1 MLKVLKPSVPTFVSS
16 TVAEP
21 ASSDPTAAWSAT
33 SAYAAGDTVYVIGT
47 EHRSYECMAAH
58 QSVAA
63 NVPLS
68 TATISNATPCVVTWG
83 SATYVDGTPVVF
95 STTGALP
102 AGLTVGTTYYTKNRL
117 TVDPTNKTQFN
128 LTATFGG
135 DILINTTTA
144 GSGNHK
150 LTVTSTLP
158 SSRLTGADP
167 LWIDL
172 GPTNRHAMFDTIIST
187 GTEQT
192 AGIKSDTGLAS
203 TVTLTSANPGVVTWT
218 AHGLPYG
225 STLTLSTT
233 GALPTALTAGTTYY
247 VVAAP
252 SPTAD
257 TFSLAATLGGT
268 AINTTAGTP
277 SGVHTAVADLCVV
290 VTPGICNGVATMD
303 VSGVSAV
310 KCEMFNGA
318 TSVYSETKT
327 LDSTFISNWYEYF
340 FEPYDVFAD
349 LLFGPLPPYPS
360 ATVKLTFTPT
370 AAGSTIH
377 CGAALYGNTVELGE
391 VEYGASAGIEDY
403 SRIETDDF
411 GVTTVVERGFLKHA
425 SYSINV
431 ENAQFRRVFST
442 LAALRATP
450 SVWIA
455 SDDVNLSPLNAY
467 GLPTFNTNVPY
478 YGYVNCTIE
487 IKGI

>member
-1 MLKVLKPSVPTFVSS
+1 MLKVLKPSTPTFVSS

-21 ASSDPTAAWSAT
+21 ASSDPTSEWSAT
-33 SAYAAGDTVYVIGT
+33 SAYAAGDTVYVLGT
-47 EHRSYECMAAH
+47 EHRTYECTAAH
-58 QSVAA
+58 QSVLT

-68 TATISNATPCVVTWG
+68 TATISNATPCVVIWG
-83 SATYVDGTPVVF
+83 STTYVDGTPVVF

-102 AGLTVGTTYYTKNRL
+102 AGLTVGTTYYTKNRN
-117 TVDPTNKTQFN
+117 VGPNGPTEFN
-128 LTATFGG
+128 LVAMFGG
-135 DILINTTTA
+135 DTLINTTTA
-144 GSGNHK
+144 GSGTHK
-150 LTVTSTLP
+150 LTITSTLP
-158 SSRLTGADP
+158 SERLTGTDP

-187 GTEQT
+187 ATEQT
-192 AGIKSDTGLAS
+192 TGA
-203 TVTLTSANPGVVTWT
+203 TVTMTIASPCVVTWIVDGIPA
-218 AHGLPYG
+218 AHGLPNG
-225 STLTLSTT
+225 SSLTLSTT
-233 GALPTALTAGTTYY
+233 GALPTGLTAGTTYY
-247 VVAAP
+247 VVGAA
-252 SPTAD
+252 TN
-257 TFSLAATLGGT
+257 TFNLAATLGGT
-268 AINTTAGTP
+268 AINTSGSQ
-277 SGVHTAVADLCVV
+277 SGVHTAIADMCVV
-290 VTPGICNGVATMD
+290 VSPGICNGVATMD

-310 KCEMFNGA
+310 KCEQFNGS
-318 TSVYSETKT
+318 TLVFTETKT
-327 LDSTFISNWYEYF
+327 VDNTFTSNWYEYF
-340 FEPYDVFAD
+340 FEPYDTFTD

-391 VEYGASAGIEDY
+391 VEYGASAGIDDF
-403 SRIETDDF
+403 SVIERDGF

-425 SYSINV
+425 SYSINLTA
-431 ENAQFRRVFST
+431 AQYRRVFST
-442 LAALRATP
+442 CAALRATP